1 MVRPPYE
8 AAVRLSA
15 AAIGN
20 WDALDGYHSG
30 QGVDLLRL
38 PPSRF
43 FNVVMYWVASRIE
56 NPEVW
61 LGRLADP
68 LPGRARRRS
77 EVVAQQEAQD
87 FAQFASFAKTLEG

>member
-1 MVRPPYE
+1 
-8 AAVRLSA
+8 
-15 AAIGN
+15 
-20 WDALDGYHSG
+20 
-30 QGVDLLRL
+30 
-38 PPSRF
+38 
-43 FNVVMYWVASRIE
+43 MYWVASRIE